1 MAKLIKSTRNTTKGV
16 IASGQVGLS
25 TDDFIKK
32 AKEEGIEYT
41 VTQVAKGDRGTKKVH
56 SSVKKSK
63 PERDNTMVEIAKM
76 LKSQGFE
83 VKVSKKGLSYLSEK
97 QWLTISVTANR
108 KKPDGLESFEIEEE
122 EEEVEQE
129 GEA

>member
-1 MAKLIKSTRNTTKGV
+1 MAKLIKSTRNTTRGV

-41 VTQVAKGDRGTKKVH
+41 VTQVAKGDRGTRKAH
-56 SSVKKSK
+56 SSTKKSK

-76 LKSQGFE
+76 LQSQGFE
-83 VKVSKKGLSYLSEK
+83 VKVSKKGLSYLNGK
-97 QWLTISVTANR
+97 QWLTVAVTANR
-108 KKPDGLESFEIEEE
+108 KKPDGLEPFEIEEE
-122 EEEVEQE
+122 EETEQE